1 MKKLFAVLAIFA
13 GMISANAQEEY
24 AIKSSNVFW
33 DNWYASVNVGAITP
47 FKGNLIS
54 NTRFNWGVEA
64 GRYLT
69 PVFGLGAE
77 YRLSVNTTPSANIFD
92 QSNLTGLMKFNL
104 TNLFLGYTGEPRFF
118 EMGLNYGIGWGHN
131 FVCGWPYHFVFGL
144 DEGMVYSGSDGVRSV
159 KVEDVTDKHGWDM
172 NYLTS
177 KVGLEFNFNLGEQ
190 KAWQVNVKP
199 SLVWAMHENFYAES
213 SNHGYKLN
221 ANQAAIELVAGLT
234 YKFGNSH
241 GTHNFV
247 RSRLYDQNEVDMLNG
262 QINDLRSS
270 LSDKDAQLAAANS
283 RIAQDAKRIKELEEA
298 LANIKCDPELET
310 IVNFACASSRITN
323 SQTANVERVANFLKE
338 NAGAKVSIKGY
349 ASPEGGTNYNQ
360 KLSERR
366 ANAVKDMLIKKYGID
381 ESRIT
386 AEGCGE
392 TEMFSAREANRCAI
406 NIAK

>member
-24 AIKSSNVFW
+24 TIKSSNLFW
-33 DNWYASVNVGAITP
+33 DNWYASANVGAITP
-47 FKGNLIS
+47 FKGNLIK
-54 NTRFNWGVEA
+54 NTRFNMGVEV
-64 GRYLT
+64 GRFLT

-77 YRLSVNTTPSANIFD
+77 YRLAVNTTPSVNMFD

-131 FVCGWPYHFVFGL
+131 FVCSWPYPYVFGL
-144 DEGMVYSGSDGVRSV
+144 ETGMVHDGSDGLRTIT
-159 KVEDVTDKHGWDM
+159 VEDVTDQHGWDM

-177 KVGLEFNFNLGEQ
+177 KLGLEFNFNLGEE
-190 KAWQVNVKP
+190 KAWQFNVKP
-199 SLVWAMHENFYAES
+199 ALVWAMHENFYSES
-213 SNHGYKLN
+213 SDHGYKLN
-221 ANQAAIELVAGLT
+221 GNMAAIELVAGLT
-234 YKFGNSH
+234 YKFGNSN

-247 RSRLYDQNEVDMLNG
+247 RARLYDQNEVDFLNG
-262 QINDLRSS
+262 QIFDLKGQ
-270 LSDKDAQLAAANS
+270 LTDKDAQLAAAND
-283 RIAQDAKRIKELEEA
+283 RIAQDAKRIKELEDVI
-298 LANIKCDPELET
+298 ANFKCDPELET

-323 SQTANVERVANFLKE
+323 SQTANVERVANFLNANE
-338 NAGAKVSIKGY
+338 NAKVSIKGY

-381 ESRIT
+381 ESRIS

-392 TEMFSAREANRCAI
+392 TEMFSKREANRCAI